1 MNNSTNGWS
10 KQEKFVLEGMEH
22 LRENQKE
29 IFGKLDTIIVD
40 IATLK
45 VKAGVWGLVGGMIS
59 VGVMLIVVI
68 VKGLIK

>member
-1 MNNSTNGWS
+1 MDNTSGWS

-45 VKAGVWGLVGGMIS
+45 VKAGIWGLIGGMIP
-59 VGVMLIVVI
+59 VGIMLIVLLI
-68 VKGLIK
+68 KGLIK